1 MKQNLVSEERVLQEL
16 KKSIAQS
23 LRIDEDSIESESSLV
38 EDLGAES
45 LDFLDIN
52 YRLEQAFGIRM
63 ARHFVIEHVEE
74 MFGEGSAIDD
84 SGRLTERGAELL
96 KIRLGSH
103 EGLINAGLD
112 LEQVTAMITV
122 QSMGRGIAD
131 ILDSLPET
139 CATCGKNSWRGDGAR
154 IRCGS
159 CGKDAAF
166 KNGDDLI
173 QEWLM
178 RVEGE
183 RKIFSS

>member
-52 YRLEQAFGIRM
+52 YRVEQAFGIRM

-96 KIRLGSH
+96 KIRLGNG
-103 EGLINAGLD
+103 GLIKAGLD

-122 QSMGRGIAD
+122 QSMARGIAD
-131 ILDSLPET
+131 ILDTLPET
-139 CATCGKNSWRGDGAR
+139 CSHCGKASWRSEEAR

-166 KNGDDLI
+166 KNGDELI
-173 QEWLM
+173 QEWLT
-178 RVEGE
+178 RVEEE

>member
-1 MKQNLVSEERVLQEL
+1 MKQNLISEDRILEEL
-16 KKSIAQS
+16 RKSIAQS
-23 LRIDEDSIESESSLV
+23 LRIDEDTIKPESSLV

-84 SGRLTERGAELL
+84 GGRLTERGAELL
-96 KIRLGSH
+96 KIRLDSDRGTV
-103 EGLINAGLD
+103 EPGLD
-112 LEQVTAMITV
+112 LERVTAMITV
-122 QSMGRGIAD
+122 RSMARGIAD
-131 ILDSLPET
+131 ILDTLPEKCT
-139 CATCGKNSWRGDGAR
+139 YCGASAWRSDEAR
-154 IRCGS
+154 IRCAA

-166 KNGDDLI
+166 KNGDELI
-173 QEWLM
+173 QEWLA
-178 RVEGE
+178 RVEAE